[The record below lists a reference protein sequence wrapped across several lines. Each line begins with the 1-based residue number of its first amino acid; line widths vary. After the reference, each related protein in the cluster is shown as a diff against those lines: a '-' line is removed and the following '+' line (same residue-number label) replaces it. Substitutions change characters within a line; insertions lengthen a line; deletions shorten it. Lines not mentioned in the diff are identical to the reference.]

1 MSNPYRAMCKE
12 LLAALKIEGYVHWI
26 ISPDED
32 ELCIRADALLA
43 QPEPEGLTDEVLL
56 QMLFDNYR
64 EDIEFLCNT
73 EEEAHLM
80 IRSHVKFASAAIAAD
95 RARTLLAQPE
105 LPELTD
111 QEIASAAREALDSY
125 RYSTELSYFLE
136 EHASEHE
143 PIMLAFRAVIAA
155 DRARRIP

>member
-1 MSNPYRAMCKE
+1 MSNPYR
-12 LLAALKIEGYVHWI
+12 
-26 ISPDED
+26 
-32 ELCIRADALLA
+32 
-43 QPEPEGLTDEVLL
+43 GLTDEVLL
-56 QMLFDNYR
+56 QMLFDNHR
-64 EDIEFLCNT
+64 DAIEFLCDT

-80 IRSHVKFASAAIAAD
+80 IRNHVKFAHAAIAAAAD
-95 RARTLLAQPE
+95 CARTLLAQPE

-125 RYSTELSYFLE
+125 RYSTELPYFLE